1 MVSMTIINKVT
12 YAFASYPCYKSS
24 FWYRSCETFNQ
35 NFFTIKPHN
44 HVKKPRITNFLSE
57 KFKLSLKR
65 FLTAISVIYVILELI
80 IIINRELSCQ
90 LTDLIFGWDQSDY
103 ATGNHIFYLL
113 FIQFLTKTAW
123 MSFDVSSKIHT
134 PKKYYTLSC
143 SNHFY
148 FHSSH
153 WI

>member
-1 MVSMTIINKVT
+1 M
-12 YAFASYPCYKSS
+12 
-24 FWYRSCETFNQ
+24 
-35 NFFTIKPHN
+35 
-44 HVKKPRITNFLSE
+44 PRITNFLSE

-65 FLTAISVIYVILELI
+65 FLKAISVIYVILELI
-80 IIINRELSCQ
+80 RIMNRELSCQ

-113 FIQFLTKTAW
+113 FIQLLTKTAR

-134 PKKYYTLSC
+134 PKKYFTLSC

-148 FHSSH
+148 FHSAGQIHGMKSCSPFITVH
-153 WI
+153 TLLRNWQLENV

>member
-1 MVSMTIINKVT
+1 MHTMNLHHTHVTKAHFGTGAEKLSITIFLPLNHTIMLK
-12 YAFASYPCYKSS
+12 CLGLL
-24 FWYRSCETFNQ
+24 TFYLK
-35 NFFTIKPHN
+35 I
-44 HVKKPRITNFLSE
+44 I

-65 FLTAISVIYVILELI
+65 FLKAISVIYVVLELI
-80 IIINRELSCQ
+80 RIMNRELSCQ

-113 FIQFLTKTAW
+113 FIQFLKKTAR

-134 PKKYYTLSC
+134 HKKYFTLSC